1 MVKFLTICVQ
11 EGLITAPGSS
21 PEARSE
27 GSLYTDFA
35 SDVRWIQQRI
45 RAEYE
50 TLPPAVQGV
59 ARYYLTQR
67 IKVLHD
73 RDSLCSTH
81 HLSPRPI
88 PYLAFWFA
96 RAFGLED
103 AQVRRLLGLSLV
115 YVCLSVSPRDDLL
128 DRSAFAPHQQTY
140 LARWFWEKY
149 FLVLRKLFSAE
160 SPIWY
165 VLSSSTADWGRG
177 ERWALYQNRHETAN
191 PLSANFLRNA
201 SRYLAALIFP
211 TLAGVAFLGNRPKKV
226 SALRRFAYYYCMG
239 WRILD
244 DLRDWQDDSL
254 AANIDGS
261 SVLSFLRIRAGIPR
275 SAPLT
280 RELAVSLFS
289 DEAVFGQI
297 YSAMTRFYLAARRE
311 AEGLRA
317 GYVTRFID
325 EQLLG
330 HEAELARMA
339 AEKTKF
345 RNSLAKLLEDENGI
359 QKRVPNK
366 NFRDKREWEG
376 SR

>member
-1 MVKFLTICVQ
+1 MQ
-11 EGLITAPGSS
+11 EDLITPPDSS
-21 PEARSE
+21 NEARSE

-35 SDVRWIQQRI
+35 PDVRWIQERV

-50 TLPPAVQGV
+50 TLPAAVQGV
-59 ARYYLTQR
+59 AQYYLTQR

-73 RDSLCSTH
+73 RDPICSAH
-81 HLSPRPI
+81 HLSPTPI

-96 RAFGLED
+96 RAFGLEN

-115 YVCLSVSPRDDLL
+115 YVCLSASPRDDLL
-128 DRSAFAPHQQTY
+128 DGSGFAPHQQTY

-149 FLVLRKLFSAE
+149 FLVLKTLFSAE
-160 SPIWY
+160 SPVWY
-165 VLSSSTADWGRG
+165 VLSRSTADWGRG
-177 ERWALYQNRHETAN
+177 ERWVLYQNRHETAN
-191 PLSANFLRNA
+191 PLSANFLRNT
-201 SRYLAALIFP
+201 SRYLVALIFP
-211 TLAGVAFLGNRPKKV
+211 TLAGVAFLSNRPKKV
-226 SALRRFAYYYCMG
+226 SAIRRFACYYCMG

-254 AANIDGS
+254 EANIDGS

-275 SAPLT
+275 SLPLT

-289 DEAVFGQI
+289 DQAVVGQI

-311 AEGLRA
+311 AESLKA
-317 GYVTRFID
+317 GCVTRFID

-339 AEKTKF
+339 AEKAKF
-345 RNSLAKLLEDENGI
+345 RNCLAQMLKAENGI
-359 QKRVPNK
+359 
-366 NFRDKREWEG
+366 
-376 SR
+376 